1 MTIGLRE
8 IELTQ
13 AAIRQLMDQGA
24 SEQAQAVAAVLEEA
38 VDVARVTGQPKPF
51 LTTGQAARTL
61 GVSIPTVKNWA
72 KSKGLRMTMLGG
84 RNVIERGELTRF
96 LESMRQSRPAATPFD
111 RRGVDQ
117 ARIRAILPREL
128 VERLDQFQEIIES
141 STPLTDEQR
150 AEMRT
155 LEEHVEELTTRTM
168 REHLD
173 RQER

>member
-13 AAIRQLMDQGA
+13 AAIRQLMAQGA
-24 SEQAQAVAAVLEEA
+24 SEQAEAVAAVLKEA
-38 VDVARVTGQPKPF
+38 VDVARATDQPKPF

-72 KSKGLRMTMLGG
+72 KSKGLRMTVLGG
-84 RNVIERGELTRF
+84 RNVIERGELARF
-96 LESMRQSRPAATPFD
+96 LELMRRSRPTATPFD

-117 ARIRAILPREL
+117 ARIRAVLPTDL
-128 VERLDQFQEIIES
+128 VERLDQFQGMIES
-141 STPLTDEQR
+141 SIPLTDEQR
-150 AEMRT
+150 AEMRA
-155 LEEHVEELTTRTM
+155 LEGRVEELTTRTM

-173 RQER
+173 RQDR